1 LASWRRVAV
10 LVALVGLAGCATG
23 SADKQVQRATEGPTA
38 QEVFTTRFLD
48 DYGRPP
54 TFDESITFQEQLEE
68 RVSTY
73 LGKHPDLIASPHAS
87 RLTFHPRVAVGMSK
101 EEVALLAGAPTQATQ
116 DEAQMQTAAGQF
128 WPAVKLRAE
137 EMWAYPGGW
146 AFYFEG
152 DRLVDLTVVGKPP
165 L

>member
-1 LASWRRVAV
+1 LASGRRAV
-10 LVALVGLAGCATG
+10 VLIALIWLAGCATG
-23 SADKQVQRATEGPTA
+23 TADKQVQRAAEGPTA
-38 QEVFTTRFLD
+38 QEVFTSRFQD

-54 TFDESITFQEQLEE
+54 TYDESLKFEDELEE

-73 LGKHPDLIASPHAS
+73 LGKHPGLSTS
-87 RLTFHPRVAVGMSK
+87 LNGTRLAFHPRVAVGMSK
-101 EEVALLAGAPTQATQ
+101 EQVAVVAGAPTESTQ
-116 DEAQMQTAAGQF
+116 DEAQMEAAAGRF
-128 WPAVKLRAE
+128 WPAVRQRAE
-137 EMWAYPGGW
+137 EMWVYPGGW